1 MVASTYEFLRSAPKV
16 ELHVHLDAAFDTS
29 LLYEV
34 ARRDLSVLP
43 EEEPAP
49 WRDGTVRVREQV
61 AACQNLDDFTRIVTM
76 RAEDVV
82 AGRLDRGCRG
92 AGLACML
99 DCFAIFLPIV
109 RGKKDVLEEMAYRF
123 CRDQAQQ
130 NIIYTEVRYN
140 PHILSKEKSS
150 LPTPRSVTV
159 AITAGLRR
167 GMEEFGIDVK
177 QILCCMNRNPEMSAD
192 IADLAIEFKGSGV
205 VGVDVASG
213 ELHFDQADVRAAHVE
228 ACRRAKSAGL
238 HVTIHAAEDGP
249 GENFCCAVTKYFAER
264 IGHGYRIH
272 DSVLVDSELY
282 QRAKATGAH
291 IEACPTSSI
300 CTEAVC
306 LPQVHPEK
314 PILDS
319 LDWSQHPIK

>member
-1 MVASTYEFLRSAPKV
+1 
-16 ELHVHLDAAFDTS
+16 
-29 LLYEV
+29 
-34 ARRDLSVLP
+34 
-43 EEEPAP
+43 
-49 WRDGTVRVREQV
+49 
-61 AACQNLDDFTRIVTM
+61 
-76 RAEDVV
+76 
-82 AGRLDRGCRG
+82 
-92 AGLACML
+92 
-99 DCFAIFLPIV
+99 
-109 RGKKDVLEEMAYRF
+109 
-123 CRDQAQQ
+123 
-130 NIIYTEVRYN
+130 
-140 PHILSKEKSS
+140 
-150 LPTPRSVTV
+150 
-159 AITAGLRR
+159 
-167 GMEEFGIDVK
+167 MEEFGIDVK

-319 LDWSQHPIK
+319 LDWSQHPIKKFIEDGLSVSISTDGGPVFSTDLSSEMSILVNRFNFDGRKVGKMVTMAAIACCWADDVAKRRYQELVSAYYAS